1 MKAAAP
7 DVATSNIVAAAF
19 FYLSLNMCRC
29 LHFNQVGCAM
39 RCPASCCLHVYFSN
53 VGLVIKPDE
62 LMLWLATVKS
72 LYTGHAPA
80 AAHEADTQHIRLH
93 SPVDGLVLLFSLN
106 EL

>member
-1 MKAAAP
+1 
-7 DVATSNIVAAAF
+7 
-19 FYLSLNMCRC
+19 
-29 LHFNQVGCAM
+29 M

-93 SPVDGLVLLFSLN
+93 SPVDGLVLLFSRN
-106 EL
+106 ELEWLNDLIKSARLVLEAERILANNQEDGGPLLKRGYLT